1 MNVENIQKAY
11 EMAVDAMMQAT
22 PEMPREVAEK
32 AVEAIA
38 ELVLAVINSELSEE
52 EIQNAIKH

>member
-11 EMAVDAMMQAT
+11 EMAVEAMLQAT
-22 PEMPREVAEK
+22 PDMPREVAEK

-52 EIQNAIKH
+52 EFQNAIKH

>member
-1 MNVENIQKAY
+1 MNVQTIQKAY

-22 PEMPREVAEK
+22 PEMPRETAEK

-38 ELVLAVINSELSEE
+38 ELVLAVINSELTEE

>member
-1 MNVENIQKAY
+1 MNVQTIQKAY
-11 EMAVDAMMQAT
+11 EMAVEAMMDAT
-22 PEMPREVAEK
+22 PTMPREVAEK

>member
-1 MNVENIQKAY
+1 MNVNTIQKAY

-22 PEMPREVAEK
+22 PEMPRETAEK

-38 ELVLAVINSELSEE
+38 ELVLAVINSELTEE

>member
-1 MNVENIQKAY
+1 MNIKSIEKAY

-22 PEMPREVAEK
+22 PEMPREVAQK

-38 ELVLAVINSELSEE
+38 ELVLAVIHSELSEE
-52 EIQNAIKH
+52 EIAHAIKH

>member
-1 MNVENIQKAY
+1 MKIKSIEKAY
-11 EMAVDAMMQAT
+11 EMAVLAMMDAT

-52 EIQNAIKH
+52 EIAHAIKH

>member
-1 MNVENIQKAY
+1 MNVKSIQKAY

-52 EIQNAIKH
+52 EIAHAIKH

>member
-1 MNVENIQKAY
+1 MNVKSIEKAY
-11 EMAVDAMMQAT
+11 EMAVDAMMQAS
-22 PEMPREVAEK
+22 PEMPRRVAEK

-38 ELVLAVINSELSEE
+38 ELVLAVINSELTEE